1 METPSRNSFTLDGA
15 TRVFPIPSNIKGD
28 NYARLEVD
36 GVIINDRAKYDI
48 VNNSIVFISLTDVP
62 AGSQLDVLV
71 VQSEE
76 AIGQL
81 AITTNIDIV
90 AQNIANVN
98 LTGSDITSVN
108 TTATNIASVVTNATN
123 IASINTNAANIVA
136 IQGASANADAAAAD
150 LVLTNADVVL
160 TNADVVSTNADVISA
175 AASAAAAI
183 VAKIEWQGAYNPVT
197 AYALNDAVSY
207 VGASY
212 INIQAGTGQLPVVG
226 GTAYWDELA
235 VRGIDGDALLDAIVI
250 SAKVNEA
257 AGISNGQVVYISGAT
272 GGFPQVSIAS
282 NASFS
287 KSDVL
292 AIAKETKSNNQVILV
307 TTVGLLENIDTSA
320 FAEGDVLYLG
330 IDGAMTATHPT
341 GITPVQRIGH
351 AVKINASTGS
361 IIVELDALTI
371 INDHNGTMRQQIVNQ
386 NAGAFASTTY
396 TMVNDASHRSSLSYL
411 GSGWGAGNEHLG
423 VYNEGYGKTIFTV
436 DGNHGFEWNTDVT
449 DSHDFSNT
457 TKMSL
462 SAAGVLTV
470 GTMNLLAGVTTDV
483 EVLSS
488 DILTP
493 DLALESLKT
502 RSVVGNVT
510 INVPVGGNGKCAIRL
525 DIDGT
530 DRTVTLGTNV
540 LAVGTIPTL
549 TASATFIAVVTRF
562 SATSATVQIKAAV

>member
-136 IQGASANADAAAAD
+136 IQGASANADATAAD

-207 VGASY
+207 AGASY

-235 VRGIDGDALLDAIVI
+235 VRGIDGNALLDAIVI

-257 AGISNGQVVYISGAT
+257 AGISTGQVVYISGAT
-272 GGFPQVSIAS
+272 GGFPQVSIAT
-282 NASFS
+282 NADFA
-287 KSDVL
+287 KADVL
-292 AIAKETKSNNQVILV
+292 AIATEAKS
-307 TTVGLLENIDTSA
+307 D
-320 FAEGDVLYLG
+320 
-330 IDGAMTATHPT
+330 
-341 GITPVQRIGH
+341 
-351 AVKINASTGS
+351 
-361 IIVELDALTI
+361 
-371 INDHNGTMRQQIVNQ
+371 NQ
-386 NAGAFASTTY
+386 N
-396 TMVNDASHRSSLSYL
+396 
-411 GSGWGAGNEHLG
+411 
-423 VYNEGYGKTIFTV
+423 III
-436 DGNHGFEWNTDVT
+436 
-449 DSHDFSNT
+449 
-457 TKMSL
+457 TKH
-462 SAAGVLTV
+462 
-470 GTMNLLAGVTTDV
+470 
-483 EVLSS
+483 
-488 DILTP
+488 
-493 DLALESLKT
+493 
-502 RSVVGNVT
+502 
-510 INVPVGGNGKCAIRL
+510 
-525 DIDGT
+525 
-530 DRTVTLGTNV
+530 TL
-540 LAVGTIPTL
+540 
-549 TASATFIAVVTRF
+549 
-562 SATSATVQIKAAV
+562 